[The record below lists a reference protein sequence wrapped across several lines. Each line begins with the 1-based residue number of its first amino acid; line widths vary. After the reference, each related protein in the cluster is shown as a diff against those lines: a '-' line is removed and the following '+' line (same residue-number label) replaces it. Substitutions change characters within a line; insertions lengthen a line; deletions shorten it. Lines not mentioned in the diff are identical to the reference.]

1 MKCAWFICAWF
12 FTRNRCQYVGQTA
25 DKFRDRWNNYKNNV
39 RRFGKGEHCMQ
50 RQLYDYSHLLVHSAI
65 LNDVS
70 VMLIDKA
77 DHKDHAKREN
87 YWIGTLN
94 SRI

>member
-1 MKCAWFICAWF
+1 
-12 FTRNRCQYVGQTA
+12 
-25 DKFRDRWNNYKNNV
+25 
-39 RRFGKGEHCMQ
+39 MQ